1 MSAVTPYPPAYY
13 EAEQKA
19 LSRYGSFMMD
29 AGGHDLYLQL
39 GQAAEAEAQ
48 PWSEDTAHL
57 MNLGIDAALA
67 AFDHPHYPWAAS
79 LVDFL
84 YRALWDYGPT
94 TRQAAVTF
102 IKAATAYH
110 NAFER

>member
-1 MSAVTPYPPAYY
+1 MSAITLYPPAYY

-29 AGGHDLYLQL
+29 GGGHDLYLQL

-57 MNLGIDAALA
+57 MNLGVDAALA
-67 AFDHPHYPWAAS
+67 AFDHPHYPWGEG

-84 YRALWDYGPT
+84 HCAFRDYGPPT
-94 TRQAAVTF
+94 HQAAIVF
-102 IKAATAYH
+102 IKAAS
-110 NAFER
+110 RLP